1 MAQQTKTLNGRTIL
15 QHSLAIMVL
24 TGVLYVIRY
33 HLLGSEFIGRSYA
46 ETTLL
51 LGFVLIVA
59 YMAGIIS
66 AHFGLPRITGYLFS
80 GILFGPSILGFATHE
95 TVNQLKV
102 IDGMA
107 VALIA
112 LTAGGEIKLEEL
124 KHIRKPL
131 AWIVSAT
138 MLLTFLGVAS
148 LVLIMSRWFPFLPGP
163 GNIEQWTAVA
173 ILLGTIAMASSPT
186 VVIAVISETK
196 AKGEVSEL
204 ILGTTVL
211 KDMAVVI
218 LFAIALSI
226 ALIFNNPGST
236 FDVMKIVGA
245 IGEVIL
251 SLLIGLLLGWLLGL
265 YINKVGR
272 EMVLVVLGL
281 CLLVAEIG
289 LNYHLEPLSICLA
302 AGFYIE
308 NFSGAK
314 GDVFISAVKKLSL
327 PVFALFFCVIGLE
340 LDLRSL
346 ASIWIITLVLVA
358 MRGTM
363 VWLGTVTGSRLG
375 NAGSFMKNYGWL
387 GFVSQA
393 GVSIGLAVTIGRTFP
408 DWGVQLETLII
419 SMVTVHEIIGPI
431 LLKFALDKS
440 GETEAASSKR

>member
-236 FDVMKIVGA
+236 F
-245 IGEVIL
+245 
-251 SLLIGLLLGWLLGL
+251 
-265 YINKVGR
+265 
-272 EMVLVVLGL
+272 
-281 CLLVAEIG
+281 
-289 LNYHLEPLSICLA
+289 
-302 AGFYIE
+302 
-308 NFSGAK
+308 
-314 GDVFISAVKKLSL
+314 
-327 PVFALFFCVIGLE
+327 
-340 LDLRSL
+340 
-346 ASIWIITLVLVA
+346 
-358 MRGTM
+358 
-363 VWLGTVTGSRLG
+363 
-375 NAGSFMKNYGWL
+375 
-387 GFVSQA
+387 
-393 GVSIGLAVTIGRTFP
+393 
-408 DWGVQLETLII
+408 
-419 SMVTVHEIIGPI
+419 
-431 LLKFALDKS
+431 
-440 GETEAASSKR
+440 